1 MDFSRLILVSVP
13 ERFSVLEVKERDKN
27 RDSKLV
33 VYKLRGIEL
42 VDIAMMEGCPEPD
55 VWIIVV
61 R

>member
-33 VYKLRGIEL
+33 VYKLRGDRAGRYSHDGG
-42 VDIAMMEGCPEPD
+42 VSRA
-55 VWIIVV
+55 
-61 R
+61 